1 MAVLM
6 EIIPNGAP
14 LRTVGYFRR
23 AENQLVAEEVHILVD
38 AFQAVVR
45 YGQ

>member
-6 EIIPNGAP
+6 EIIPKAAHHFG
-14 LRTVGYFRR
+14 TVGYFRR
-23 AENQLVAEEVHILVD
+23 AENQLVAEEVHILVYTV
-38 AFQAVVR
+38 QAVV